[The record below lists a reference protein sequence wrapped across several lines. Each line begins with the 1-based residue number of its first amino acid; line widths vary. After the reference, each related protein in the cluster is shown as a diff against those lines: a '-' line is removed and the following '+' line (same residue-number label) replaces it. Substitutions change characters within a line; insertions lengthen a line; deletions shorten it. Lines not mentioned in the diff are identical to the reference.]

1 MKGFVAA
8 SLPAAWVGSGTG
20 LGYVLGALDAP
31 PGASGYVVCLVC
43 ASLFFA
49 WDLQVVC
56 PCDPGHAMKA
66 LVRAFAITLQL
77 GYWGLAWHMHIHPA
91 LNESWAF
98 TCALLRHQLPA
109 VGR

>member
-1 MKGFVAA
+1 
-8 SLPAAWVGSGTG
+8 
-20 LGYVLGALDAP
+20 
-31 PGASGYVVCLVC
+31 
-43 ASLFFA
+43 
-49 WDLQVVC
+49 
-56 PCDPGHAMKA
+56 MKA